1 MNEEINKIIKRME
14 ENGSTFEAPNLLASS
29 MSDIV
34 SKASSFDSVMNQ
46 VISVIQEE
54 TKEFLDGK
62 NSTENSYVS
71 GLSTC
76 IYLPTFDNSGNYKLI
91 IIGGTSDWKHQLPI
105 NHYT

>member
-14 ENGSTFEAPNLLASS
+14 ENGSTFEAPNSLASS

-62 NSTENSYVS
+62 NST
-71 GLSTC
+71 
-76 IYLPTFDNSGNYKLI
+76 
-91 IIGGTSDWKHQLPI
+91 
-105 NHYT
+105 